1 MPTKRFAAVALTA
14 LLVFTGAAC
23 GDDKESESEEAA
35 ENIIVP
41 DAQVTSGLA
50 ASQKLMSDIQS
61 GAVSNV
67 EKELDELHE
76 GWEKYEGTV
85 KKNEASL
92 YIDFED
98 AIAAF
103 QKAIKAKNSTDATA
117 AATKFANTAKS
128 YLAKHPG

>member
-1 MPTKRFAAVALTA
+1 MPTKRFAAAALTA
-14 LLVFTGAAC
+14 MLVFAGAGC
-23 GDDKESESEEAA
+23 GDDKESEEAA

-50 ASQKLMSDIQS
+50 VTQKLMSDIQS

-67 EKELDELHE
+67 DKELDELHE

-85 KKNEASL
+85 KKNETAL
-92 YIDFED
+92 YLDFED

-103 QKAIKAKNSTDATA
+103 QKAMKDKKTADATA
-117 AATKFANTAKS
+117 AATKFSDTARA